1 MIPSGAQIYIALEPI
16 DMRYSFDRLSG
27 LARERVGYDVQ
38 GGALFIFFGRRRDAV
53 KILFCDATGICVF
66 YKRLNRG
73 RFALPPTTPGA
84 THVEIAEDMLDALL
98 DGLEVAVKIEV
109 H

>member
-1 MIPSGAQIYIALEPI
+1 MIPIGAQIYVALEPI

-27 LARERVGYDVQ
+27 LALERVGYDVK

-66 YKRLNRG
+66 YKRLHRG
-73 RFALPPTTPGA
+73 RFTLPPVPPDT

-98 DGLEVAVKIEV
+98 DGLDVTVKLDV